1 MEVQGMEKLLTT
13 QEVADYL
20 GLTRRTIYTYIESK
34 TLPAVKIGKE
44 WRVKES
50 ELQAFIRE
58 GGLNMEG
65 LKQLEPIGI
74 KDMEDV
80 YRLLEH
86 IVEDAQGLPKEMMA
100 QIIEKRFAEVLSDLQ
115 SAKIKE
121 RKKH

>member
-1 MEVQGMEKLLTT
+1 MEKLLTT